1 MFGLFDDVVKVA
13 ASITADVVGT
23 VVEVGSLGNIEINRK
38 NISTLIEAGYTI
50 YELSEMTGIAVNVLE
65 EIVE

>member
-1 MFGLFDDVVKVA
+1 MFGLFDDAVKVA

-23 VVEVGSLGNIEINRK
+23 VVEVGSLGSIEINRK
-38 NISTLIEAGYTI
+38 NVSALLEAGYTI
-50 YELSEMTGIAVNVLE
+50 YELSEVTGIAVNVLE

>member
-1 MFGLFDDVVKVA
+1 MFGLLDDVVKVA

-23 VVEVGSLGNIEINRK
+23 VVEVGSLGSIEINRK
-38 NISTLIEAGYTI
+38 NISDLIEAGYTI
-50 YELSEMTGIAVNVLE
+50 YELSEVTGIAVNVLE